1 MQKKTL
7 ALLMCLL
14 MLAPAVV
21 ACAEKKDDGGA
32 KSTGDQTSVATDA
45 DTAETEIQDNLPEEK
60 FDGYEFKITSLYEK
74 DIGIEEDTGEAL
86 DTAIFQRDQKIMER
100 FDVKF
105 VLNYY
110 SDYSKA
116 NEAVRNVVG
125 SMSTDEIDA
134 AVLHMVD
141 GSKMIAAGT
150 YYAISDMPYINLS
163 QPYWDSA
170 ASNAFGV
177 GGKLYMTTGDI
188 CSSTLMRTSCMA
200 FNKNL
205 FRDKN
210 LTEPYQ
216 LAYDGKW
223 TLDSLY
229 EYTRNS
235 KDDLNGDGKYRE
247 NDDFFGMTS
256 WHLDSP
262 YSFYYGAGG
271 SITQKD
277 EDDLPYLDLNLEKNA
292 NIYEKIYQVV
302 IENESNYH
310 TDINTYL
317 NSYKVFLEG
326 RALFCEASV
335 DKFALDEWRNME
347 QDYGVL
353 PIPKYDESQEEYL
366 SFVNGAA
373 GLLCVPVSIS
383 DAERTS
389 IILEALACE
398 SYKKVTPVLYEIT
411 AKTKG
416 ASRDL
421 ESADMIDLV
430 FRNRVF
436 DFAYA
441 NFFGNGIVD
450 FVRDLL
456 DRKSTDVASTFSK
469 NEKSLTKQ
477 MDKLIDKFQTNL

>member
-1 MQKKTL
+1 MQKKML
-7 ALLMCLL
+7 ALLLCLL
-14 MLAPAVV
+14 TLAPAAV
-21 ACAEKKDDGGA
+21 ACAEKTTDDSA
-32 KSTGDQTSVATDA
+32 KSTGESTSAQDSATE
-45 DTAETEIQDNLPEEK
+45 ETEIQDNLPEEK
-60 FDGYEFKITSLYEK
+60 FEGYEFNITSIYEK
-74 DIGIEEDTGEAL
+74 DIGLEEDTGEAL
-86 DTAIFQRDQKIMER
+86 DTAVFQRDQKIMER

-105 VLNYY
+105 VLTYY

-116 NEAVRNVVG
+116 NDAVRTVVG
-125 SMSTDEIDA
+125 SMSTDEIDV

-141 GSKMIAAGT
+141 GSKMISAGT

-188 CSSTLMRTSCMA
+188 CSSTLMRTSCLA

-223 TLDSLY
+223 TLDQLY

-235 KDDLNGDGKYRE
+235 KDDLNGDGKYKE
-247 NDDFFGMTS
+247 ADDFFGLTS

-277 EDDLPYLDLNLEKNA
+277 EDDLPYVDMNLEKNT
-292 NIYEKIYQVV
+292 NIYEKIYKVV

-310 TDINTYL
+310 TDINTYTKA
-317 NSYKVFLEG
+317 YTVFLEG
-326 RALFCEASV
+326 RALFCETSV
-335 DKFALDEWRNME
+335 DKFANDEWRNME

-353 PIPKYDESQEEYL
+353 PMPKYDESQEEYL

-373 GLLCVPVSIS
+373 GLLAVPVAIS
-383 DAERTS
+383 DADRTS

-441 NFFGNGIVD
+441 NLYGNGIVD

-469 NEKSLTKQ
+469 NEKSLNKQ
-477 MDKLIDKFQTNL
+477 MDKLVEKVQDNL